1 MGLASDLGY
10 ELGDQSR
17 VRKRLVELA
26 GTRLVSAVNR
36 KILRPVDRM
45 VLRLTRGHNTLTTW
59 ASGIPTL
66 WLTTVGARSGESR
79 TVPLL
84 GIPIN
89 DDLALLGTSFGQKR
103 TPAWVHNLVAHPD
116 AVVSIGER
124 RVEVTARPATPG
136 EEAEIWERAALVY
149 PGYSNYARWAGH
161 RELRVFVLETRRNRL
176 GNDLGRG
183 RVGS

>member
-10 ELGDQSR
+10 QFGDQGR
-17 VRKRLVELA
+17 VRRWLVELA

-36 KILRPVDRM
+36 RILRPVDRLA
-45 VLRLTRGHNTLTTW
+45 LRLTGGNHTLSTW

-89 DDLALLGTSFGQKR
+89 DDLAVLGTSFGQRK
-103 TPAWVHNLVAHPD
+103 TPAWVHNLMAHPD
-116 AVVSIGER
+116 AVVSNGER
-124 RVEVTARPATPG
+124 RVEVTARPAAPG
-136 EEAEIWERAALVY
+136 EETEIWERAALVY
-149 PGYSNYARWAGH
+149 PGYSNYAAWAGH
-161 RELRVFVLETRRNRL
+161 RELRVFVLEPRDSGRRE
-176 GNDLGRG
+176 
-183 RVGS
+183 